1 MPLGQEG
8 DDIYECIKLNGV
20 TYYLDEKGKEQRII
34 ARLNDTTLTI
44 QCSAAKNGPE
54 EYNTWKKI
62 IKNNSLAQDYYKDAY
77 NFTKWFKSSGLQDLT
92 YGDAIDTTID
102 DGNIRESQH
111 IFGESNSR
119 KIFDF
124 NTSNTNFNDNIEN
137 ESSSFNEH
145 RLAIIRHKIEVN
157 LAIAITNYNAYSGAT
172 DNIFQMPK
180 LSEEEWDSIIHNIS
194 LISFLQGMSI
204 GGKVY
209 NGYSIVTNSESKEV
223 VLENNIYILGTKD
236 GKSQYYKI
244 GDCGLT
250 DGTVNITAGA
260 YAGSGSQT
268 KSAGRINIE
277 FERGT
282 LNSADGTRKYY
293 YYPLAKNNASYNS
306 VIMQNEV
313 NTYDDIYEYVNNTNT
328 NLKTAF
334 YTALGRERASTY
346 KSWADYVD
354 TSIKVQSLPTNT
366 GGSGDTGETITPVV
380 QYKITY
386 ISNGQVKKYVNVYYN
401 ENHTVESAEYVPG
414 KTFVGWSDGRRTY
427 QPGEI
432 IANVTKDITLTA
444 VYEEPTTTFQ
454 ITFNPNGGNWNGSTQ
469 VKSITAST
477 GSGGTKIQPEGGN
490 PQRAGYT
497 FKGWALSQ
505 ASANNGKIDYEPNST
520 YTGSTSL
527 SLWAVWNVNK
537 TEENG
542 GAGNTGGSGNTG
554 NTEYQKGDI
563 NGDGKVNRTDYNLL
577 LKYVWFGQGL
587 TDEQKKRADING
599 DGKIDRS
606 DLSELGKL
614 I

>member
-1 MPLGQEG
+1 MPLGQG
-8 DDIYECIKLNGV
+8 NDIYQCIKLAGT
-20 TYYLDEKGKEQRII
+20 TYYLDEIGQRII
-34 ARLNDTTLTI
+34 ARLNDTTLSV
-44 QCSAAKNGPE
+44 QCSVEKNGLE
-54 EYNTWKKI
+54 EYNKWKKI
-62 IKNNSLAQDYYKDAY
+62 IENNSLAKDYYKDAY
-77 NFTKWFKSSGLQDLT
+77 DFTKWFKSSGLQDLN
-92 YGDAIDTTID
+92 YSDAIDTTID
-102 DGNIRESQH
+102 DEGNIRESQH
-111 IFGESNSR
+111 IFGESNTR

-236 GKSQYYKI
+236 GQSQYYKI
-244 GDCGLT
+244 GDRGLT

-354 TSIKVQSLPTNT
+354 TSIKVQSLPANT

-401 ENHTVESAEYVPG
+401 DNHTVASAEYVPG

-542 GAGNTGGSGNTG
+542 GSGNTG
-554 NTEYQKGDI
+554 STEYQKGDI

-577 LKYVWFGQGL
+577 LKYVWIGQGL

>member
-20 TYYLDEKGKEQRII
+20 TYYLDEKRII

-44 QCSAAKNGPE
+44 QCSVAKNGQE
-54 EYNTWKKI
+54 EYDTWKKI

-401 ENHTVESAEYVPG
+401 ENHTVASAEYVPG
-414 KTFVGWSDGRRTY
+414 KKFVGWSDGRRTY